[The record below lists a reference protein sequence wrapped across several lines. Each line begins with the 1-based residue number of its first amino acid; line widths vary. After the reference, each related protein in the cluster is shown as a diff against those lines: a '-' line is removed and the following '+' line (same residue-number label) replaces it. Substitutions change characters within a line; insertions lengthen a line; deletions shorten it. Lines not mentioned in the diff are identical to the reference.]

1 MNQYASYNGL
11 LLKKGVDM
19 SYTENGK
26 QVQSDFLI
34 MRYADVLLMYAEAK
48 IELNEIDDSVLN
60 AINAVRARA
69 YGVNAANTGL
79 YPAVTATDQ
88 ATLRKA
94 VRIERRMEL
103 AFENL
108 RYEDLIRWRLAE
120 KALNTYNYINLEPT
134 DCLNKVVNKD
144 YWFWGI
150 TPSIDEDGIADFS
163 ALFDAGLCQ
172 TGAKRNFPARQYL
185 LPIPTHDIELS
196 GGNLVNNEGY

>member
-1 MNQYASYNGL
+1 MKYLPLILATLAAVSCGSPQPVETPAQRLHAVLSQ
-11 LLKKGVDM
+11 GVKD
-19 SYTENGK
+19 GK
-26 QVQSDFLI
+26 ILYGHQ
-34 MRYADVLLMYAEAK
+34 
-48 IELNEIDDSVLN
+48 DDL
-60 AINAVRARA
+60 A
-69 YGVNAANTGL
+69 YGHTWKVEDWASDPLTRSDVKDVTGL

-103 AFENL
+103 AFECL
-108 RYEDLIRWRLAE
+108 RYEDLIRWRLVE